1 MVILHYIPDTANRQ
15 ALEFVDTLV
24 ARTEKTMDIHI
35 VRGRQTRHQWLQ
47 HLYTLSP
54 DIVHVHCCWN
64 FNAAQVNRWSRH
76 RGYDVVLSPH
86 GDLAPKV
93 LEHEFFKY
101 RLPRILGYQL
111 RAVRKAAVMHATS
124 PDEVKHLKLLGW
136 RKRIALVAPDEHIA
150 TELYKL
156 YVKVLNTSERNRLHV
171 HQMEALCTLTYV
183 VHTNEHELPVVHPDA
198 MARLRKLS
206 SHDWRAITTFA
217 VYHHLERIVKRGA
230 NILMLTIPEQ
240 WINLLTTK
248 DIPQFALKYRIKQV
262 ETLPQIK
269 KLDRYFPSTP
279 TDDAVTQMSRSIVVD
294 IIRIY
299 EILVNQNSLDTNI
312 SSFALAAV
320 VAEKLRWED
329 YSDELIFK
337 YLDKVSL
344 IPFASS
350 LMQVLSEM
358 QMLTIGFMPIDP
370 KDNYTTDFIKKQI
383 NNLI

>member
-1 MVILHYIPDTANRQ
+1 
-15 ALEFVDTLV
+15 
-24 ARTEKTMDIHI
+24 
-35 VRGRQTRHQWLQ
+35 
-47 HLYTLSP
+47 
-54 DIVHVHCCWN
+54 
-64 FNAAQVNRWSRH
+64 
-76 RGYDVVLSPH
+76 
-86 GDLAPKV
+86 
-93 LEHEFFKY
+93 
-101 RLPRILGYQL
+101 
-111 RAVRKAAVMHATS
+111 
-124 PDEVKHLKLLGW
+124 
-136 RKRIALVAPDEHIA
+136 
-150 TELYKL
+150 
-156 YVKVLNTSERNRLHV
+156 
-171 HQMEALCTLTYV
+171 
-183 VHTNEHELPVVHPDA
+183 
-198 MARLRKLS
+198 
-206 SHDWRAITTFA
+206 
-217 VYHHLERIVKRGA
+217 
-230 NILMLTIPEQ
+230 MLTIPEQ

-262 ETLPQIK
+262 ETLPQMK